1 MKPPPS
7 DLFRKHGWFTEFQIL
22 TELAQ
27 RQSRMRQ
34 RDVADSLGITVQ
46 AVSKHM
52 RRLLAE
58 ELVAF
63 NGVEHVLTPHGTE
76 KLTLYTKTLETQ
88 TKKASNCLKLERLWS
103 AIACKP
109 ISAGEE
115 VGLVMKNGV
124 ICAVSRSCKDAKAF
138 GVAIA
143 ETPKGEDV
151 ALRDMRGI
159 INLRRGT
166 VAVVTIT
173 SINKGGSRNVDLVK
187 VRKIYMRFSPDR
199 IGVMGTVARA
209 VANKLNLKVDF
220 EFGVTRSAAMAA
232 LRGLNVLVL
241 STGRMTNRV
250 LEEIEKVNIR
260 YSCEIPC
267 TVEDCRLSRGLELK
281 QNSPAGSDSGVKL
294 LTFQKARGH

>member
-1 MKPPPS
+1 MRPPPS

-46 AVSKHM
+46 AVSKQM
-52 RRLLAE
+52 RRLIAK

-63 NGVEHVLTPHGTE
+63 NGVEYVLTPHGIE

-88 TKKASNCLKLERLWS
+88 TKKASSCLKLERLWP

-109 ISAGEE
+109 VGAGEE

-124 ICAVSRSCKDAKAF
+124 ICAVSKNRKDATAF

-143 ETPKGEDV
+143 DASEGEDV
-151 ALRDMRGI
+151 ALRDLRGI

-166 VAVVTIT
+166 VVVVRLPN
-173 SINKGGSRNVDLVK
+173 INQGGSRKVNMAK
-187 VRKIYMRFSPDR
+187 VREIYTKFSPDR
-199 IGVMGTVARA
+199 TGVIGTVARA
-209 VANKLNLKVDF
+209 VTNKLNLRVDF

-232 LRGLNVLVL
+232 LRGLDVLVL

-260 YSCEIPC
+260 HSCEIPC
-267 TVEDCRLSRGLELK
+267 TVEDCQLSRGSGRK
-281 QNSPAGSDSGVKL
+281 QTPLAESIMEAE
-294 LTFQKARGH
+294 